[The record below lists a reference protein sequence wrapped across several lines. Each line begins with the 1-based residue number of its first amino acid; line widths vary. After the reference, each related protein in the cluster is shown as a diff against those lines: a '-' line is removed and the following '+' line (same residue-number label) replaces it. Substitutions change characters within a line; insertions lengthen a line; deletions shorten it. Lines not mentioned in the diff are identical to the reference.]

1 MADIKM
7 FIFTFENGYVGMLG
21 ADSKEDALKG
31 TAQMQKAANARII
44 SVEEVPE
51 IKLTPRQCIENAF
64 SEPGLPTVTNRTM
77 ILMSVFKEFVWNSY
91 HCLI

>member
-7 FIFTFENGYVGMLG
+7 FICTFENGYVGMLG

-31 TAQMQKAANARII
+31 AAQMQRAANARII

-64 SEPGLPTVTNRTM
+64 SEPGLPDGNEPDDDIDVG
-77 ILMSVFKEFVWNSY
+77 F
-91 HCLI
+91 